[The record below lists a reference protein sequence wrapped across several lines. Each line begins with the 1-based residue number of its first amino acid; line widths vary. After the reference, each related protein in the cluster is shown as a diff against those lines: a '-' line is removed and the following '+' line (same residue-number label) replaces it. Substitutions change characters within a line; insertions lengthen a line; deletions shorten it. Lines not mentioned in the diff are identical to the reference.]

1 MTEHGRSPRIDFNLY
16 LITNQR
22 ACGWRDL
29 MPVVEEA
36 LKGGVKAVQLRE
48 KDLSSRELY
57 ELAQEMRDITSR
69 YGARLF
75 INDRIDIAL
84 AVDADGVH
92 LGHGSIPIQIA
103 RQLMGEEKLIGISC
117 HGRESAVAAQEK
129 GADFITYG
137 PVFHTPSKAAYGTP
151 VGIGSLREV
160 TSRLRIP
167 VFALGGIIGR
177 NTRQVIDA
185 GAHGIALISA
195 VIAAENPRE
204 EAKKLLAL
212 LHAVEHQEE

>member
-1 MTEHGRSPRIDFNLY
+1 MTEQGRSPRIDFNLY
-16 LITNQR
+16 LITDRQGCRGRN
-22 ACGWRDL
+22 L
-29 MPVVEEA
+29 VTVVEEA

-57 ELAQEMRDITSR
+57 QLAQEMRDITSR

-92 LGHGSIPIQIA
+92 LGHGSIPIQSA
-103 RQLMGEEKLIGISC
+103 RQLLGEEKLIGVSC

-129 GADFITYG
+129 GADFITDG
-137 PVFHTPSKAAYGTP
+137 PVFHTPSKAPYGSP

-167 VFALGGIIGR
+167 VFALGGITGR

-212 LHAVEHQEE
+212 LPAVEHQEE

>member
-1 MTEHGRSPRIDFNLY
+1 MTEQGRSPRIDFNLY

-22 ACGWRDL
+22 ACGGRDL

-57 ELAQEMRDITSR
+57 KLAQEMRDITSH

-103 RQLMGEEKLIGISC
+103 RKLLGEEKLIGVSC
-117 HGRESAVAAQEK
+117 HGRESAVASQEK

-151 VGIGSLREV
+151 VGIDSLREV
-160 TSRLRIP
+160 TPRLRIP
-167 VFALGGIIGR
+167 VFALGGITVR

-185 GAHGIALISA
+185 GALGIALISA

-212 LHAVEHQEE
+212 LPAVGHQEE